1 MAVPEMAYQD
11 REAEPE
17 IADAA
22 EVPAHNGASL
32 SDDQMS
38 ALAEQLAEAKHEEA
52 QAEAEDLPEVQE
64 TAAEPFVES
73 AELEELQDALH
84 DDHEADAAEAEET
97 ADAMHDEA
105 LAAESAPEPIEEHSG
120 AGSAWS
126 PQEQNDTPEGARDA
140 AGALRCGAETANA
153 VEARVAAGVRMN
165 TGLSSTRIRIRGTN
179 STGVRC

>member
-1 MAVPEMAYQD
+1 
-11 REAEPE
+11 
-17 IADAA
+17 
-22 EVPAHNGASL
+22 
-32 SDDQMS
+32 MS

-64 TAAEPFVES
+64 TGAEPFVEA

-105 LAAESAPEPIEEHSG
+105 LAAESAPEPMEEHSG
-120 AGSAWS
+120 AGSAWT
-126 PQEQNDTPEGARDA
+126 PQGQNDTPKGRATPREH
-140 AGALRCGAETANA
+140 LRRPRLSPRAPAFPISRVRGSSVLCGAVTASA